1 MIQIHINPN
10 KVEKILLVSK
20 SEAEEDAD
28 LGVWKAIRPLVDKID
43 RRLKRVVRK
52 VGDSQE

>member
-1 MIQIHINPN
+1 MIQIHINPD

-20 SEAEEDAD
+20 SEAEEDTD

-43 RRLKRVVRK
+43 RRLKREVRK